1 MPLDQSQLAG
11 ANAERLEVTDVVGR
25 ETNLKQPTGCRTA
38 EHETRQ
44 GTDFAYGEPL
54 TLLQWRSPG
63 DIAICYCPTFACDRP
78 RIGWVRWRLP
88 SASAMNP
95 EANQSGQQTCR
106 SGRKKGG
113 NPEQGFGDGQVL
125 RTSEKNPEAKAGGER
140 EQRALHEEGI
150 TGYRLILSEC
160 WLMGLFCLSRM
171 RCKPDKGL
179 ATVRWWE
186 EIEQLDRIDP
196 VAAFNQEGHVA
207 SEGRRLATRVM
218 NAFGTQCR
226 QKLQ

>member
-1 MPLDQSQLAG
+1 MPHEQNQHAETD
-11 ANAERLEVTDVVGR
+11 AERLQLTDVGGQ
-25 ETNLKQPTGCRTA
+25 ETNLKQRAGCQTA
-38 EHETRQ
+38 EHESRQ

-63 DIAICYCPTFACDRP
+63 DIAICYCPTLACDRS

-106 SGRKKGG
+106 SGAKKNG

-150 TGYRLILSEC
+150 TGYR
-160 WLMGLFCLSRM
+160 
-171 RCKPDKGL
+171 
-179 ATVRWWE
+179 
-186 EIEQLDRIDP
+186 
-196 VAAFNQEGHVA
+196 
-207 SEGRRLATRVM
+207 
-218 NAFGTQCR
+218 
-226 QKLQ
+226 